1 MRNQLICHR
10 EHLVRAEVSFC
21 DEVIADAVLHK
32 GNLLIEDRFSLT
44 ATVADEE
51 VRIAFFSR
59 SDIRIEMI
67 FIGRWQEEVLICV
80 VVDSYALKY
89 PLLAR
94 RATSGINRVEGH
106 GEVDF
111 TSRSILIATTD
122 VLPAVDSTAV
132 CIFTAHIDEISPL
145 QYVDTTQCFRECRH
159 RHRARAL
166 NFLLCCTHLIDGV
179 QLDESR

>member
-1 MRNQLICHR
+1 
-10 EHLVRAEVSFC
+10 
-21 DEVIADAVLHK
+21 
-32 GNLLIEDRFSLT
+32 
-44 ATVADEE
+44 
-51 VRIAFFSR
+51 
-59 SDIRIEMI
+59 MI
-67 FIGRWQEEVLICV
+67 FIGRWQEEILICI

-111 TSRSILIATTD
+111 TSRSILIAATD
-122 VLPAVDSTAV
+122 FLPAVDSTAV
-132 CIFTAHIDEISPL
+132 CILTAHVDEISPL
-145 QYVDTTQCFRECRH
+145 QYVATTQCFRECRH